1 MTTAQPLQ
9 AVNNIS
15 ESEDSSFIL
24 SLGDFLSSATH
35 SKVIIKKITL
45 LSGGA
50 IQNNH
55 LLTLQVED
63 GEYKGEHEWV
73 VRSDANTSISE
84 SLSRQQEYQLLSYA
98 YEHGV
103 KVAKPLWYGD
113 ESHFGHAFFVMEK
126 ANGITRPAHLVN
138 PKRFTLDR
146 EQLTTQL
153 GEQLARIH
161 RLNDHES
168 LSFLHRSDIH
178 PATFCLN
185 QYQDYLATLNE
196 GYPILELA
204 LRQLQLHLPKVTK
217 TVLCHRDYRVGNIMA
232 DEAGLTAILDWEFCA
247 WSDYHEDIA
256 WFCAPC
262 WRFGQRD
269 KAAGGLADRSV
280 FYRAYEQHSGFS
292 INPSHIRFWEAF
304 ATLRW
309 AIIAIEQGY
318 RHLSKE
324 PSLELALTAHIVP
337 ELELDL
343 LNMLEESLA

>member
-1 MTTAQPLQ
+1 MSTSFIDSLTRF
-9 AVNNIS
+9 IS
-15 ESEDSSFIL
+15 TQTESEVEIQQL
-24 SLGDFLSSATH
+24 
-35 SKVIIKKITL
+35 TL

-55 LLTLQVED
+55 LIKIDVKA
-63 GEYKGEHEWV
+63 GNYKGLQEWV
-73 VRSDANTSISE
+73 VRSDADTHISE
-84 SLSRQQEYQLLSYA
+84 SLTRHQEYLLLSYA
-98 YEHGV
+98 HQHGV

-113 ESHFGHAFFVMEK
+113 ESHFGHAFFIMEK

-138 PKRFTLDR
+138 PNRFSVDR
-146 EQLTTQL
+146 AHLTAQL

-161 RLNDHES
+161 NLKDHDS
-168 LSFLHRSDIH
+168 LSFLHRADEH
-178 PATFCLN
+178 PALFWLK
-185 QYQDYLATLNE
+185 QYGEYLATLKE

-204 LRQLQLHLPKVTK
+204 VRQLEIHLPRIEK

-232 DEAGLTAILDWEFCA
+232 DESGLTAILDWEFCG

-269 KAAGGLADRSV
+269 KSAGGLADRSIL
-280 FYRAYEQHSGFS
+280 YRAYEERSGFV
-292 INPSHIRFWEAF
+292 INESQVRFWEAF

-318 RHLSKE
+318 RHLSNE

-343 LNMLEESLA
+343 LNMLEEGIA